1 MGIVSEI
8 INGGSAIASLFIDKS
23 KDYHLI
29 DIWGNYETFLKELNL
44 PRTNLNAYIWT
55 CETKSDTINYES
67 EWKNK
72 GYHLILIGRIG
83 HIKYFKRFIKNFIEI
98 FKYKK
103 DLNFFARLYLA
114 YKETKI
120 HVRRAIWRLELDEF
134 VKKIETGKE
143 FIKDL
148 FESEKIDRLYLYL
161 YIEPKC

>member
-8 INGGSAIASLFIDKS
+8 ISGGSTIASLFIDKS
-23 KDYHLI
+23 KNYHLI
-29 DIWGNYETFLKELNL
+29 DIWGNYDAFLKELNL
-44 PRTNLNAYIWT
+44 PGTNLNAYIWT

-67 EWKNK
+67 EWKNE
-72 GYHLILIGRIG
+72 GYRLFLIGRIG

-98 FKYKK
+98 LKNKK

-148 FESEKIDRLYLYL
+148 FESGKIDRLYLYL
-161 YIEPKC
+161 YIEPKY

>member
-8 INGGSAIASLFIDKS
+8 INGGSTIASLFIDKS

-67 EWKNK
+67 EWKNE
-72 GYHLILIGRIG
+72 GYHLFLIGRIG

-98 FKYKK
+98 FKYKN
-103 DLNFFARLYLA
+103 DLNFFTRLYLA

-134 VKKIETGKE
+134 VNKIETGKE

-148 FESEKIDRLYLYL
+148 FESGKIDRLYLYIL
-161 YIEPKC
+161 RSK

>member
-8 INGGSAIASLFIDKS
+8 INGGSTIASLFIDKS

-67 EWKNK
+67 EWKNE
-72 GYHLILIGRIG
+72 GYHLFLIGRIG

-98 FKYKK
+98 FKYKN
-103 DLNFFARLYLA
+103 DLNFFTRLYLA

-134 VKKIETGKE
+134 VNKIETGKE

-148 FESEKIDRLYLYL
+148 FESGKIDRLYLY
-161 YIEPKC
+161 ISRSK